1 MSDISDKQHEA
12 NKQNALLGG
21 VKTDEGKAIS
31 RYNAVRHGILRET
44 ITEYEK
50 IDHERIFNE
59 FADFYKPE
67 NLIEEILVERLTV
80 AYVKLARVSRA
91 ENELMKSAM
100 DPTIPFGEGVSYY
113 EKIGYK
119 VVLPSDKVTLL
130 SDVYARYET
139 AVEKRFYRAM
149 NTLNELKKTYA

>member
-12 NKQNALLGG
+12 NKQNALSGG

-44 ITEYEK
+44 VTEYEK

-67 NLIEEILVERLTV
+67 NLVEEILVERLTV
-80 AYVKLARVSRA
+80 AYIKMARVSRA
-91 ENELMKSAM
+91 ESELMKSAL
-100 DPTIPFGEGVSYY
+100 DPTIGYGDGITVY
-113 EKIGYK
+113 EKLGYQA
-119 VVLPSDKVTLL
+119 VLASDKVTLL
-130 SDVYARYET
+130 SDVYSRYET